1 MEKMKQLKQM
11 KKKPHSV
18 DVRRRAIK
26 MWQNLGYYPWTK
38 PRKAGRRKGAK
49 DFYRGAFDSIPFLN
63 EDAKRTFSHLLL
75 RPGYMI
81 RDYIGGKHEKYLA
94 PLTSLIVFY
103 AFFALIASVLQPIQ
117 HRDSSFFDVDTET
130 ASEISNER
138 GEMFAMNVL
147 KLVQNGF
154 ILLNLDRNPDKVDT
168 RGEVALAALEGKLR
182 SQGIPLFLGK
192 FLLLWLSMS
201 IVLRRYKISMSG
213 AAAAS
218 AYVLCQFSFFMIF
231 ALLLSFGESTSIS
244 LLLMAVLLTIDYRQW
259 LGIRWRSS
267 LGLVVRTGV
276 FYGLMFLVIILTVSL
291 VVSLVAWLKL

>member
-1 MEKMKQLKQM
+1 MS
-11 KKKPHSV
+11 KKHSLT
-18 DVRRRAIK
+18 VRRRAFAI
-26 MWQNLGYYPWTK
+26 WQKLGYLPWRK
-38 PRKAGRRKGAK
+38 PREARKKGGK
-49 DFYRGAFDSIPFLN
+49 DFYKGAFDSIPFLN
-63 EDAKRTFSHLLL
+63 DDAKRTFSHLLL

-81 RDYIGGKHEKYLA
+81 RDYLGGRHDRYLA

-117 HRDSSFFDVDTET
+117 HRDSSIFDVDSET
-130 ASEISNER
+130 PSEIASER
-138 GEMFAMNVL
+138 GEKFAMNVL
-147 KLVQNGF
+147 KLVQNGYT
-154 ILLNLDRNPDKVDT
+154 LLNLDRNPDQVDT

-259 LGIRWRSS
+259 LGLRWRES
-267 LGLVVRTGV
+267 LGLVVRTSI
-276 FYGLMFLVIILTVSL
+276 FYGLMFLAVILTVSL
-291 VVSLVAWLKL
+291 LVTLVAWLKL

>member
-1 MEKMKQLKQM
+1 MPQESNLAIIMS
-11 KKKPHSV
+11 KKHSV
-18 DVRRRAIK
+18 TVRRRAFAI
-26 MWQNLGYYPWTK
+26 WQKLGYLPWRK
-38 PRKAGRRKGAK
+38 PREARKKGGK
-49 DFYRGAFDSIPFLN
+49 DFYKGAFDSIPFLN
-63 EDAKRTFSHLLL
+63 DDAKRTFSHLLL

-81 RDYIGGKHEKYLA
+81 RDYLGGRHDRYLA

-117 HRDSSFFDVDTET
+117 YRDSSIFDVDSET
-130 ASEISNER
+130 PSEIASER
-138 GEMFAMNVL
+138 GEKFAMNVL
-147 KLVQNGF
+147 KLVQNGYT
-154 ILLNLDRNPDKVDT
+154 LLNLDRNPDQVDT

-259 LGIRWRSS
+259 LGLRWRES
-267 LGLVVRTGV
+267 LGLVVRTSI
-276 FYGLMFLVIILTVSL
+276 FYGLMFLAVILTVSL
-291 VVSLVAWLKL
+291 LVTLVAWLKL

>member
-1 MEKMKQLKQM
+1 MS
-11 KKKPHSV
+11 KKHSV
-18 DVRRRAIK
+18 TVRRRAFAI
-26 MWQNLGYYPWTK
+26 WQKLGYLPWRK
-38 PRKAGRRKGAK
+38 PREARKKGGK
-49 DFYRGAFDSIPFLN
+49 DFYKGAFDSIPFLN
-63 EDAKRTFSHLLL
+63 DDAKRTFSHLLL

-81 RDYIGGKHEKYLA
+81 RDYLGGRHDRYLA

-117 HRDSSFFDVDTET
+117 HRDSSIFDVDSET
-130 ASEISNER
+130 PSEIASER
-138 GEMFAMNVL
+138 GEKFAMNVL
-147 KLVQNGF
+147 KLVQNGYT
-154 ILLNLDRNPDKVDT
+154 LLNLDRNPDQVDT

-259 LGIRWRSS
+259 LGLRWRES
-267 LGLVVRTGV
+267 LGLVVRTSI
-276 FYGLMFLVIILTVSL
+276 FYGLMFLAVILTVSL
-291 VVSLVAWLKL
+291 LVTLVAWLKL